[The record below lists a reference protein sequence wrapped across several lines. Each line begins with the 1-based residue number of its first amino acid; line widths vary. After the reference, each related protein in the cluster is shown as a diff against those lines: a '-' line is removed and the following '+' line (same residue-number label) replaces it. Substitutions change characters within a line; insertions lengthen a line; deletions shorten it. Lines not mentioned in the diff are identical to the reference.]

1 MNKKLVLLDGN
12 SLFNR
17 AFFALP
23 LLMNK
28 KGFYTNAIY
37 GFATMAN
44 NIIETYQPDYMA
56 VAFDLKGPTFRH
68 KQFDDYKAG
77 RKGMPEELVV
87 QVEPLKKMVDA
98 MGIARAEFEGYEA
111 DDIIGTLSKYGEGHD
126 LDVIIVTGDKD
137 ALQLAS
143 QKTKVLIT
151 IKGFSE
157 TEEFDDAAVFN
168 KYGLTPEEFID
179 LKALMGD
186 KSDNIKG
193 VAGIG
198 EKTGTKLLQEYKSI
212 ENIYDNL
219 DNIKG
224 AVKTRL
230 ENDKESAFLSKKLA
244 TIVRDMPIDVNLEEL
259 RFNGPKVEEL
269 AEMYREFEFNS
280 LLNKL
285 SREVSQNPGNSSE
298 ETTKTSERAPKME
311 LNLIQGIE
319 DNILKSKN
327 KDIILMADLEKNMGK
342 QSYTLYK
349 AYVQVDES
357 IHIVAEEEISR
368 LKGLLED
375 KTNRVIGHDLKTLY
389 KAFLSNG
396 IDIENLYFDIEI
408 AEYVID
414 ANSGKYALEDIN
426 NKYGLEAY
434 ETMETIRGKGKSKI
448 PTAMADPERV
458 SSYFQNAI
466 MTIKETSQLMQETLA
481 EEDMDFVFFD
491 MEMPLVKVLARM
503 EIEGFSIDEKLLS
516 DLSEDFGSQIAEL
529 EENIYSLAGEPFNI
543 NSPKQLGVILF
554 EKLQL
559 PTGKKTKTGYSTN
572 IEVLEFLRD
581 KHPIIEEIM
590 EYRQLSKLKSTY
602 IDGLSSIVDRETGK
616 VYTTFSQTTAST
628 GRLSSLEPN
637 LQNIPIR
644 TERGRKL
651 RGLFVAEEGTQLID
665 ADYSQIEL
673 RILAHLANDPDM
685 IKAFA
690 DNVDIHTKTASEVFG
705 VALEEVTPDMRS
717 AAKAVNFGIVYGI
730 SDFGL
735 STNLGISIPQ
745 AKEYINQYL
754 EKYEDVKAYLHNI
767 VEEIEE
773 TGYSK
778 TIYGR
783 RRYIP
788 ELKAKNAMVR
798 GFGKRLAMNTPIQG
812 SAADIIKLAM
822 IEVDRHLREN
832 YKGARLLLQVHDEL
846 IIQAKE
852 EDAEKLGKEII
863 QIMENA
869 AKLKVHLKVEA
880 SIGKSW
886 LDTK

>member
-44 NIIETYQPDYMA
+44 NIIETYKPDYMA
-56 VAFDLKGPTFRH
+56 VAFDLKAPTFRH

-98 MGIARAEFEGYEA
+98 MGITRAEFEGYEA

-285 SREVSQNPGNSSE
+285 SREVSQNLDNSSE

-319 DNILKSKN
+319 DKILKSKN

-448 PTAMADPERV
+448 PTAMADQERV

-822 IEVDRHLREN
+822 IEVDRHLRKN

>member
-259 RFNGPKVEEL
+259 RFNGPQVEEL

-285 SREVSQNPGNSSE
+285 SREVSKNPDNPSE
-298 ETTKTSERAPKME
+298 ETTKTSEGTPKLE

-319 DNILKSKN
+319 DKILKSKN

-349 AYVQVDES
+349 AYVKVDES
-357 IHIVAEEEISR
+357 IHIVAEAEISR

-448 PTAMADPERV
+448 PTAMADQERV
-458 SSYFQNAI
+458 SSYFKNAI
-466 MTIKETSQLMQETLA
+466 ITIKETSRLMEEILA

-491 MEMPLVKVLARM
+491 MEMPLIKVLARM

-516 DLSEDFGSQIAEL
+516 DLSREFGSQIAEL

-602 IDGLSSIVDRETGK
+602 IDGLFNIVDRETGK

>member
-1 MNKKLVLLDGN
+1 
-12 SLFNR
+12 
-17 AFFALP
+17 
-23 LLMNK
+23 
-28 KGFYTNAIY
+28 
-37 GFATMAN
+37 
-44 NIIETYQPDYMA
+44 
-56 VAFDLKGPTFRH
+56 
-68 KQFDDYKAG
+68 
-77 RKGMPEELVV
+77 
-87 QVEPLKKMVDA
+87 
-98 MGIARAEFEGYEA
+98 
-111 DDIIGTLSKYGEGHD
+111 
-126 LDVIIVTGDKD
+126 
-137 ALQLAS
+137 
-143 QKTKVLIT
+143 
-151 IKGFSE
+151 
-157 TEEFDDAAVFN
+157 
-168 KYGLTPEEFID
+168 
-179 LKALMGD
+179 
-186 KSDNIKG
+186 
-193 VAGIG
+193 
-198 EKTGTKLLQEYKSI
+198 
-212 ENIYDNL
+212 
-219 DNIKG
+219 
-224 AVKTRL
+224 
-230 ENDKESAFLSKKLA
+230 
-244 TIVRDMPIDVNLEEL
+244 
-259 RFNGPKVEEL
+259 
-269 AEMYREFEFNS
+269 
-280 LLNKL
+280 
-285 SREVSQNPGNSSE
+285 
-298 ETTKTSERAPKME
+298 
-311 LNLIQGIE
+311 
-319 DNILKSKN
+319 
-327 KDIILMADLEKNMGK
+327 
-342 QSYTLYK
+342 
-349 AYVQVDES
+349 
-357 IHIVAEEEISR
+357 
-368 LKGLLED
+368 
-375 KTNRVIGHDLKTLY
+375 
-389 KAFLSNG
+389 
-396 IDIENLYFDIEI
+396 
-408 AEYVID
+408 
-414 ANSGKYALEDIN
+414 
-426 NKYGLEAY
+426 
-434 ETMETIRGKGKSKI
+434 
-448 PTAMADPERV
+448 MADPERV

-516 DLSEDFGSQIAEL
+516 DLSADFGSQIAEL

>member
-1 MNKKLVLLDGN
+1 
-12 SLFNR
+12 
-17 AFFALP
+17 
-23 LLMNK
+23 
-28 KGFYTNAIY
+28 
-37 GFATMAN
+37 
-44 NIIETYQPDYMA
+44 
-56 VAFDLKGPTFRH
+56 
-68 KQFDDYKAG
+68 
-77 RKGMPEELVV
+77 
-87 QVEPLKKMVDA
+87 
-98 MGIARAEFEGYEA
+98 
-111 DDIIGTLSKYGEGHD
+111 
-126 LDVIIVTGDKD
+126 
-137 ALQLAS
+137 
-143 QKTKVLIT
+143 
-151 IKGFSE
+151 
-157 TEEFDDAAVFN
+157 
-168 KYGLTPEEFID
+168 
-179 LKALMGD
+179 
-186 KSDNIKG
+186 
-193 VAGIG
+193 
-198 EKTGTKLLQEYKSI
+198 
-212 ENIYDNL
+212 
-219 DNIKG
+219 
-224 AVKTRL
+224 
-230 ENDKESAFLSKKLA
+230 
-244 TIVRDMPIDVNLEEL
+244 
-259 RFNGPKVEEL
+259 
-269 AEMYREFEFNS
+269 
-280 LLNKL
+280 
-285 SREVSQNPGNSSE
+285 
-298 ETTKTSERAPKME
+298 
-311 LNLIQGIE
+311 
-319 DNILKSKN
+319 
-327 KDIILMADLEKNMGK
+327 
-342 QSYTLYK
+342 
-349 AYVQVDES
+349 
-357 IHIVAEEEISR
+357 
-368 LKGLLED
+368 
-375 KTNRVIGHDLKTLY
+375 
-389 KAFLSNG
+389 
-396 IDIENLYFDIEI
+396 
-408 AEYVID
+408 
-414 ANSGKYALEDIN
+414 
-426 NKYGLEAY
+426 
-434 ETMETIRGKGKSKI
+434 
-448 PTAMADPERV
+448 
-458 SSYFQNAI
+458 
-466 MTIKETSQLMQETLA
+466 
-481 EEDMDFVFFD
+481 
-491 MEMPLVKVLARM
+491 
-503 EIEGFSIDEKLLS
+503 
-516 DLSEDFGSQIAEL
+516 
-529 EENIYSLAGEPFNI
+529 
-543 NSPKQLGVILF
+543 
-554 EKLQL
+554 
-559 PTGKKTKTGYSTN
+559 
-572 IEVLEFLRD
+572 
-581 KHPIIEEIM
+581 M